1 MSDTYEIS
9 EQDIESVIRYLKA
22 HEPEKATRENA
33 ITLLEDLRAGVHS
46 MAHNNPELLEQL
58 QKELD
63 ENKHD

>member
-9 EQDIESVIRYLKA
+9 EQDIESVMHYLKT

-33 ITLLEDLRAGVHS
+33 IAMLEDLRAGVHS

-58 QKELD
+58 QQELS
-63 ENKHD
+63 ENKH